1 MSPSYMRLAIIKRIA
16 TSTKTRILTFHPTL
30 LLSES
35 DWTNWLW
42 VLGRQF
48 RSAINGGAIAVDDVH
63 FNICSSIRPRWRP
76 LTFRAGK
83 QTALSVGRSL
93 PPSDAVKIYSA
104 FRCLAPAL
112 CRVPHWRCERVYLFR
127 VYFSQYKLHN
137 VTCWKSASQIE
148 RKNL

>member
-16 TSTKTRILTFHPTL
+16 ASTKTRILTFHATL

-42 VLGRQF
+42 VLGRQS

-63 FNICSSIRPRWRP
+63 FNICSAIRPRWRP

-83 QTALSVGRSL
+83 QTALSVG
-93 PPSDAVKIYSA
+93 
-104 FRCLAPAL
+104 
-112 CRVPHWRCERVYLFR
+112 LFR
-127 VYFSQYKLHN
+127 HPTPSRFIAPFDVWHRRYAESPIDDASVSIYFAFIFPNINSTMSRAESQHHK
-137 VTCWKSASQIE
+137 
-148 RKNL
+148 